1 MSSLDMEQALPT
13 FLAESRELLEE
24 MEAALLNVTESP
36 EPSEL
41 INAIFRAAH
50 TIKGSAGL
58 FGLDGVVSFTHVLES
73 LLDRVREGELA
84 LDEALVGLLLESRDH
99 MTLQIDAIGRGEA
112 ASEAAGKASFRGRF
126 DWTDKGVTSRNT
138 RLPVTLLWM
147 SELLVLAKLFCS
159 MLIII
164 RPGTRK
170 LS

>member
-84 LDEALVGLLLESRDH
+84 LDDS
-99 MTLQIDAIGRGEA
+99 
-112 ASEAAGKASFRGRF
+112 AAGAEEGRRRLMTAMDMLNDKFGKRTVHLASA
-126 DWTDKGVTSRNT
+126 GVSVERSAWGVKQERRTPCYTT
-138 RLPVTLLWM
+138 RWDQVPV
-147 SELLVLAKLFCS
+147 A
-159 MLIII
+159 
-164 RPGTRK
+164 RA
-170 LS
+170 